1 MWAYEKIIKAFL
13 TNFMITF
20 TCVGWAYLLNV
31 GAIVAQSRAAL
42 FVDCAVA
49 SAISALLW
57 PRVVALLPGA
67 ANLPV
72 RNHES

>member
-1 MWAYEKIIKAFL
+1 MGTQRHLVKIFLAAFV
-13 TNFMITF
+13 ITF
-20 TCVGWAYLLNV
+20 VSVGWAYLLNV
-31 GAIVAQSRAAL
+31 GAIIAQSRAAL

-67 ANLPV
+67 DSI
-72 RNHES
+72 RDKEG